1 LRSHHVRVADR
12 AAAPGGVAALQPH
25 ARPLVEWL
33 VRECAAQGVP
43 IELGAVAS
51 PAPGEVLVQA
61 TGGRA
66 GVRQYEVDDDATV
79 LDVVD
84 VRRGEVTLPEDGVV
98 ALFDPIGGPI
108 AVALAEELGD
118 RAVLIT
124 QDQIAGNELS
134 RTGDLA
140 PANVRLAQRG
150 VRVEKRA
157 LLRHV
162 RAESVELED
171 RFSGDQRTIIC
182 TAVVD
187 CGFRLPTDP
196 LPGAAA
202 QVGDCVAPRTIHEA
216 VLEGRRAAR
225 GL

>member
-1 LRSHHVRVADR
+1 
-12 AAAPGGVAALQPH
+12 
-25 ARPLVEWL
+25 
-33 VRECAAQGVP
+33 
-43 IELGAVAS
+43 
-51 PAPGEVLVQA
+51 
-61 TGGRA
+61 
-66 GVRQYEVDDDATV
+66 VRQYEVDDDATV

-157 LLRHV
+157 CCATSARSPWSSRTASAVISGRSSAPPSSTADSGCRQIRCRAPRH
-162 RAESVELED
+162 RSA
-171 RFSGDQRTIIC
+171 
-182 TAVVD
+182 TASLHARSTRRCSRD
-187 CGFRLPTDP
+187 
-196 LPGAAA
+196 
-202 QVGDCVAPRTIHEA
+202 VAPLARSDQ
-216 VLEGRRAAR
+216 GRLRVHVAHTVPCD
-225 GL
+225 